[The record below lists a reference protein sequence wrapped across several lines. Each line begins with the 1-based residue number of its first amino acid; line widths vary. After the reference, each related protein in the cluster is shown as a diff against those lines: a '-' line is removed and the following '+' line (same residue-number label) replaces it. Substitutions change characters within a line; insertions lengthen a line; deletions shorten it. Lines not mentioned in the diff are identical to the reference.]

1 MIDMHT
7 LERLNRRL
15 RGIVNE
21 DDVSEMVKACSH
33 FPEGKHYVK
42 IRDLGSTR
50 YLDDSVGDTLACI
63 LHNGQVKTAMLCFSS
78 QTWEDGKT
86 WRLQR

>member
-7 LERLNRRL
+7 LTRLNRRL
-15 RGIVNE
+15 QGIVTH
-21 DDVSEMVKACSH
+21 DDVTEMIRACNE

-42 IRDLGSTR
+42 IRNLGSTR
-50 YLDDSVGDTLACI
+50 YLEDSVGDTLACI
-63 LHNGQVKTAMLCFSS
+63 LHNGQVKTAMLCFST
-78 QTWEDGKT
+78 QTWGDGKT